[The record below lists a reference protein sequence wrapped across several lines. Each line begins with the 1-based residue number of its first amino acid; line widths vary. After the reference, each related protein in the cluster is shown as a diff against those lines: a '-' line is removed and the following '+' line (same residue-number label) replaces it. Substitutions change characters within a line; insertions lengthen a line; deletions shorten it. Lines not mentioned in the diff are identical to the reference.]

1 MTQEQYTARTEKIPT
16 PDEGKACTNWNIASA
31 RSAESANSTR
41 SRNIP
46 IYIVQRAEPQDG
58 WVNRREEENRKNSRP
73 TIKLMKAY
81 DFVRYAEKQILEN
94 KMSPDALCGEE
105 KAKRKI

>member
-1 MTQEQYTARTEKIPT
+1 
-16 PDEGKACTNWNIASA
+16 
-31 RSAESANSTR
+31 
-41 SRNIP
+41 
-46 IYIVQRAEPQDG
+46 
-58 WVNRREEENRKNSRP
+58 
-73 TIKLMKAY
+73 MKAY